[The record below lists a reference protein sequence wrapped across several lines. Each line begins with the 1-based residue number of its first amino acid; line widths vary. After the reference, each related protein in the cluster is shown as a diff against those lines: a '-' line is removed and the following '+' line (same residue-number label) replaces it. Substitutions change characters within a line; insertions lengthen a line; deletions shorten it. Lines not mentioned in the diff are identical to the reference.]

1 MFPDYL
7 VFNAPACVVS
17 WLLERHEWHW
27 TSKISTSVFYTEIRC
42 CGGITLSIPTHS
54 SAPVHVSVTGN
65 GCRELQAAGI
75 VTDWQKFFVS
85 MIEGGAK
92 FSRLDCA
99 IDDKAL
105 LLDIDE
111 IIAACEEA
119 RVSSHYQAIDPRVK
133 LDRATGAVIGKG
145 VTFGQRE
152 SLTYIRIYDK
162 ALEQHV
168 PGHWI
173 RVEIEA
179 KKKRAQELAKAIAEK
194 GADVVPAYLL
204 SCLRFRERGQT
215 CRHDRQ
221 TTAVWWTKFLGTV
234 KSFRLEAEP
243 RNRSQ
248 DANYRWLIRG
258 AGPSFTKYYDGGM
271 GQQLI
276 DEMLAAGRLKQTQQ
290 SEMRAESKK
299 PPKPAVKLT
308 TAKAVQPQKCN
319 IPTWLQ
325 SNSGTSARGSV

>member
-105 LLDIDE
+105 LLDMDE
-111 IIAACEEA
+111 ISAACTEG
-119 RVSSHYQAIDPRVK
+119 RVSSRYQVINPQGSLNGV
-133 LDRATGAVIGKG
+133 TGAVTGRSI
-145 VTFGQRE
+145 TFGQRK

-162 ALEQHV
+162 SLEQHV
-168 PGHWI
+168 TGHWI
-173 RVEIEA
+173 RVEVEA

-204 SCLRFRERGQT
+204 SCLRFREKGQT
-215 CRHDRQ
+215 CRRDRQ
-221 TTAVWWTKFLGTV
+221 ATAAWWTKFLGTV
-234 KSFRLEAEP
+234 KRFQLEAAP
-243 RNRSQ
+243 RNTSQ
-248 DANYRWLIRG
+248 DVTYHWLIRS
-258 AGPSFTKYYDGGM
+258 AGPPFTKLHDGGM
-271 GQQLI
+271 GQRLV

-290 SEMRAESKK
+290 AGKRAQSKK
-299 PPKPAVKLT
+299 PPKPVVKPT
-308 TAKAVQPQKCN
+308 TAKAVQTQKCN
-319 IPTWLQ
+319 IPTRLQ
-325 SNSGTSARGSV
+325 SNSGTSARRSV